1 MTELWQRSATDL
13 QRLLAGGQV
22 SAREVL
28 EAHVARIHEVN
39 PTVNAIVTLS
49 LERAFDDA
57 ARADE
62 AQAAGE
68 PLGLLHGLPIAHKD
82 LTETAGIR
90 TTMGSPVFADHVPE
104 RDELLIQR
112 LRAAGCVTV
121 GKTNTPEF
129 GAGSHTYN
137 PVFGATGNPHDPS
150 RSAGGSSGGAA
161 AALASG
167 MVPLADGSDL
177 GGSLRNPA
185 SFCGIIGLRPT
196 PGTVPSWPSGD
207 PWDPLP
213 TEGPMGRTAADVA
226 LFLEA
231 MVGPH
236 PEVPF
241 RGAVGPFGPL
251 DRSLAGLRVAWSPDA
266 GGLAVERAV
275 RDALAGVPERLES
288 HGCVVAAAFPDLRNV
303 SDAFQTLRAVGFER
317 NLGTLYDQR
326 PEALKE
332 TIRWNI
338 ELARRQ
344 SAADV
349 GIALRERA
357 ALQERVRRFFERYD
371 VIALPT
377 VQVAPFPIELDWV
390 REIEGVPM
398 DNYLSWMRSCTDIT
412 MTGCP
417 AISVPGGFTADG
429 LPIGLQ
435 LVAPPGRELLLL
447 QVAHA
452 LDHDGAL
459 DPPPGGDRKLTV

>member
-82 LTETAGIR
+82 LAETAGIR

-275 RDALAGVPERLES
+275 RDALAVELHEALALQDEVNLS
-288 HGCVVAAAFPDLRNV
+288 HGLVVVDPRI
-303 SDAFQTLRAVGFER
+303 G
-317 NLGTLYDQR
+317 G
-326 PEALKE
+326 
-332 TIRWNI
+332 
-338 ELARRQ
+338 
-344 SAADV
+344 DV
-349 GIALRERA
+349 G
-357 ALQERVRRFFERYD
+357 D
-371 VIALPT
+371 V
-377 VQVAPFPIELDWV
+377 Q
-390 REIEGVPM
+390 
-398 DNYLSWMRSCTDIT
+398 
-412 MTGCP
+412 
-417 AISVPGGFTADG
+417 
-429 LPIGLQ
+429 
-435 LVAPPGRELLLL
+435 
-447 QVAHA
+447 
-452 LDHDGAL
+452 
-459 DPPPGGDRKLTV
+459 GGDRVVGRREGATGEAARARHRRDRVEIGDQVVFPGVRRHGRVGRRGARPGLVQHRHEAAPRPAASRIPSALRASSRPS

>member
-1 MTELWQRSATDL
+1 MTELWQRTATDL
-13 QRLLAGGQV
+13 RRMLGAGQV

-28 EAHVARIHEVN
+28 DAHLARIEAVN
-39 PTVNAIVTLS
+39 PTINAIVTLS
-49 LERAFDDA
+49 FERAVDDA
-57 ARADE
+57 SRADE
-62 AQAAGE
+62 AHVSGGS
-68 PLGLLHGLPIAHKD
+68 LGLLHGLPIAHKD
-82 LTETAGIR
+82 LAETAGIR

-104 RDELLIQR
+104 RDELLVQR

-129 GAGSHTYN
+129 GAGSHTFN

-196 PGTVPSWPSGD
+196 PGTVPTWPSGD

-213 TEGPMGRTAADVA
+213 TGGPMGRTAADVA
-226 LFLEA
+226 LLLEA
-231 MVGPH
+231 MSGPH

-241 RGAVGPFGPL
+241 QGAVGPFAPL

-266 GGLAVERAV
+266 GGLTVESAV
-275 RDALAGVPERLES
+275 RDALVGVPARLEAQ
-288 HGCVVAAAFPDLRNV
+288 GCVVAAAFPDLRGAGE
-303 SDAFQTLRAVGFER
+303 SFQTLRAVGFER
-317 NLGTLYDQR
+317 NLGILYDER
-326 PEALKE
+326 PEVLKE

-338 ELARRQ
+338 EVARRQ

-349 GIALRERA
+349 GVALRHRA

-377 VQVAPFPIELDWV
+377 VQVVPFPIELDWV
-390 REIEGVPM
+390 RDIEGVPM
-398 DNYLSWMRSCTDIT
+398 DNYLSWMQSCTDIT

-417 AISVPGGFTADG
+417 AISVPAGFTPDG
-429 LPIGLQ
+429 LPVGVQ
-435 LVAPPGRELLLL
+435 LVARPGQELLLL
-447 QVAHA
+447 QIAHA